1 MPLFDTFIY
10 FLFFLRFSSIFF
22 GITISYHKKIL
33 SNNTSIEN
41 DKVNAKVNAKENEYH
56 NEKMIRNSKIK
67 KVIDFL
73 FTILFSILIFI
84 LFRPG
89 DKKGVVLDL
98 KTNIL
103 FKIAAITLMI
113 NADWD
118 SFYLFIHPHVRHI
131 ERNHPL

>member
-1 MPLFDTFIY
+1 MSLFDTFIY

-22 GITISYHKKIL
+22 GITTSYHKKIL

-41 DKVNAKVNAKENEYH
+41 VKVKSKENEYH

-73 FTILFSILIFI
+73 FTILFAILIFI

-89 DKKGVVLDL
+89 DKKGIVLDL
-98 KTNIL
+98 KTHIL
-103 FKIAAITLMI
+103 FKIAAITLLI

-118 SFYLFIHPHVRHI
+118 SFYLFIHPLVRRF
-131 ERNHPL
+131 EKLNK

>member
-1 MPLFDTFIY
+1 MTFYDTFILL
-10 FLFFLRFSSIFF
+10 LFFLRFSSIFF
-22 GITISYHKKIL
+22 SIIISYHKKII
-33 SNNTSIEN
+33 SNYDTTSENVKEIEHHKE
-41 DKVNAKVNAKENEYH
+41 KVV
-56 NEKMIRNSKIK
+56 RNGKIK
-67 KVIDFL
+67 KVLDFL
-73 FTILFSILIFI
+73 FTILFAILIFI

-118 SFYLFIHPHVRHI
+118 NFYLFIHPHVRHI

>member
-1 MPLFDTFIY
+1 MTFFDTFIY
-10 FLFFLRFSSIFF
+10 FLFMLRFSSIIF
-22 GITISYHKKIL
+22 GIIISYHKKII
-33 SNNTSIEN
+33 SNYDTTIEN
-41 DKVNAKVNAKENEYH
+41 VKEIEHHKEKVV
-56 NEKMIRNSKIK
+56 RNGKIK
-67 KVIDFL
+67 KVLDFL
-73 FTILFSILIFI
+73 FTVLFAILIFI

-89 DKKGVVLDL
+89 DKKGVVLDI

>member
-1 MPLFDTFIY
+1 MTFFDSFIY
-10 FLFFLRFSSIFF
+10 LLFFLRFSSIFF
-22 GITISYHKKIL
+22 GIITSYHKKIL
-33 SNNTSIEN
+33 SNDETSIEH
-41 DKVNAKVNAKENEYH
+41 VKENEYH
-56 NEKMIRNSKIK
+56 KEKMIRNGKIK
-67 KVIDFL
+67 KVLDFL
-73 FTILFSILIFI
+73 FTILFAFLIFI

-118 SFYLFIHPHVRHI
+118 SFYLFIHPLVKNI
-131 ERNHPL
+131 ERTQPL